1 MASIAA
7 MSSREAI
14 LTAVRAGR
22 REEPAP
28 RYVQPVWTG
37 DAVAH
42 FATKARA
49 SAADVY
55 EIARLEDAPE
65 AIWSILTSKQAE
77 PRLHFLPS
85 CPVAGLPWQRAPG
98 LSLTSER
105 PSGMETAV
113 SIADFGIAETGTVV
127 FFSSERSA
135 ASWHFLPGR
144 EIVLVRRDTIVPRLE
159 NVIET
164 LSSRRDMPATVNL
177 VTGPSRTADIEQT
190 IERGAHG
197 PRELCVIIAE

>member
-1 MASIAA
+1 
-7 MSSREAI
+7 MSAREAI

-28 RYVQPVWTG
+28 RYVQPAWTG
-37 DAVAH
+37 DPVAH
-42 FATKARA
+42 FAARA
-49 SAADVY
+49 RSSAADVY
-55 EIARLEDAPE
+55 EIASLEDAPE
-65 AIWSILTSKQAE
+65 AIWSILVAKQPE
-77 PRLHFLPS
+77 TRLHFLRES
-85 CPVAGLPWQRAPG
+85 PVAALPWQRAPG
-98 LSLTSER
+98 LTLTSER
-105 PSGMETAV
+105 PSGLETAV

-127 FFSSERSA
+127 FFSGERSA
-135 ASWHFLPGR
+135 SSWHFLPGR

-159 NVIET
+159 NVIES

-197 PRELCVIIAE
+197 PRELCIIIAD